1 MSPGQKSYGK
11 SRILTT
17 TSEANAVVVMASEK
31 IVALM
36 GYKTRIFYVVDGE
49 VSFMRKN
56 TDLIGSFTGPIG
68 RNRHVGGSS
77 H

>member
-1 MSPGQKSYGK
+1 MSPGQKSCGK

-17 TSEANAVVVMASEK
+17 INETNVVVVIAREK

-36 GYKTRIFYVVDGE
+36 GEKTQILYVVDGE
-49 VSFMRKN
+49 LSLMIKN
-56 TDLIGSFTGPIG
+56 TDLIDSSTGPTG
-68 RNRHVGGSS
+68 RNKHVGGNS

>member
-1 MSPGQKSYGK
+1 MSPGQKSCGK

-17 TSEANAVVVMASEK
+17 INETNVVVVIAREK

-36 GYKTRIFYVVDGE
+36 GEKTQILYVVDGE
-49 VSFMRKN
+49 LSLMIKN
-56 TDLIGSFTGPIG
+56 TDLIDSFTGLTG
-68 RNRHVGGSS
+68 RNRHVGGDS